1 MDKVGAFSF
10 NVDSDLVD
18 FRRRITIPVVGAQL
32 LHAATIHAAAR
43 GLGYNEMQ
51 RRGVTWVLSR
61 LAVEMRAHP
70 VLSEDITIY
79 TWIESAA
86 GMFTQRCFELVSA
99 TRGVF
104 GYARSVWA
112 AISLETRRP
121 TPLDTEELM
130 VWSLDRPCPT
140 ARPGKIPQVEN
151 IAAGEPYRVRYSD
164 LDVNGHMNSIR
175 YMEHLLDRFDLDLFA
190 RKDISRFEIAYM
202 AEGRYGMDLTI
213 HSRESA
219 PGAWHMAICNE
230 GKAICRAAVT
240 WQ

>member
-32 LHAATIHAAAR
+32 LHAATIHAASR
-43 GLGYNEMQ
+43 GFGYNDMQ
-51 RRGVTWVLSR
+51 RRGAAWVLSR
-61 LAVEMRAHP
+61 LAVEMSATP
-70 VLSEDITIY
+70 ELSEDITIY

-86 GMFTQRCFELVSA
+86 GMFTHRCFELTSA

-104 GYARSVWA
+104 GYARSIWA

-121 TPLDTEELM
+121 TPLDTEGLG
-130 VWSLDRPCPT
+130 VYYLDRPCPI
-140 ARPGKIPQVEN
+140 AKPGKIPPVEN
-151 IAAGEPYRVRYSD
+151 LVAGEPYRVRYSD
-164 LDVNGHMNSIR
+164 LDINGHLNSIR

-190 RKDISRFEIAYM
+190 QKDISRFEIAYM

-213 HSRESA
+213 HCRE
-219 PGAWHMAICNE
+219 PLEDAWHMAVCHE